1 MTVFRL
7 AMGKGACDNRGA
19 LGRGELALV
28 QTILVVDDERN
39 IVELARLYL
48 SREGYKVLVSGN
60 GREALEI
67 VREKRPDLVVLD
79 IMLPEMG

>member
-1 MTVFRL
+1 MTVFGL
-7 AMGKGACDNRGA
+7 AVGKVACDNRSA
-19 LGRGELALV
+19 LRRGELALV

-48 SREGYKVLVSGN
+48 SREGCKVLASGN

-67 VREKRPDLVVLD
+67 VGRSVR
-79 IMLPEMG
+79 IW

>member
-1 MTVFRL
+1 M
-7 AMGKGACDNRGA
+7 
-19 LGRGELALV
+19 